1 MKKQINR
8 NIKAHLLRGAFYLL
22 LLVAV
27 CVIPFALGQRAT
39 TKQSAVADPLL
50 LGSTPVAALSN
61 SDEPASG
68 TWTVTGSLNTARYSH
83 TATLLPNGMVLVAG
97 GFGSSLVDVSA
108 SAELYDPTG
117 GTWTPT
123 GSLNTARVLHTATL
137 LPNGMVLVAGG
148 LDSSLD
154 ASASAELY
162 DPASGTWTVTSS
174 LNTARYYHTATL
186 LPNGMVLVAGGQG
199 ALAIAELYDPA
210 SGTWTTTGSLNTGRE
225 QHTATLLPNGMV
237 LVAGGSN
244 SRSAELYDPASGSW
258 TTTGSLNTAR
268 QLHTATLLPNGN
280 VLVAAGYNSNNGYT
294 FASAELYDLASGTWT
309 PTGSLNTA
317 RVLHTATLLPNG
329 MVLVA
334 GGQGAPAS
342 AELYDPASGT
352 WTITGSLTYG
362 RYSHMATLLPD
373 GMVLVAGGVVPG
385 IDFVLASAELYN
397 SAPPSYLGNIS
408 TRGFVQTGDN
418 VMIGGF
424 IVQGTEPKRVI
435 IRAIG
440 PELTQYGV
448 PNALA
453 NPTLEVHD
461 STGAL
466 IASNN
471 NWRSTIIGGIITSD
485 QVRDIRNSGHAPGD
499 GRESA
504 IIANLPAGNYTAI
517 VRGVNNMTGV
527 ALAEVYDLSTETN
540 SILANVSTRS
550 FVQTGD
556 NVMIGGFIVQGTQP
570 KRVILRAIGPS
581 LTQYGVP
588 NVLANPTLE
597 LHDGTGALI
606 ASNNNWAT
614 TIIGGIITGNQVRDI
629 QASGYAPSDGRESAI
644 IADLPPGNY
653 TAIVHGVN
661 NTAGVGLVEVYDLNP
676 KVLVTATE

>member
-504 IIANLPAGNYTAI
+504 IIADLPAGNYTAI

>member
-1 MKKQINR
+1 MRKLNTKSTFLALAGLIS
-8 NIKAHLLRGAFYLL
+8 AAT
-22 LLVAV
+22 LV
-27 CVIPFALGQRAT
+27 
-39 TKQSAVADPLL
+39 
-50 LGSTPVAALSN
+50 LGSARLASAQTVGLSWSYTGN
-61 SDEPASG
+61 LISSDDAGTMTLLPNGKVLIVGRNAELYDPTTG
-68 TWTVTGSLNTARYSH
+68 TWSSTGSLNTERGAH
-83 TATLLPNGMVLVAG
+83 TATLLPNGKVLVAG
-97 GFGSSLVDVSA
+97 G
-108 SAELYDPTG
+108 E
-117 GTWTPT
+117 
-123 GSLNTARVLHTATL
+123 
-137 LPNGMVLVAGG
+137 
-148 LDSSLD
+148 DSSFNP
-154 ASASAELY
+154 S
-162 DPASGTWTVTSS
+162 T
-174 LNTARYYHTATL
+174 
-186 LPNGMVLVAGGQG
+186 
-199 ALAIAELYDPA
+199 
-210 SGTWTTTGSLNTGRE
+210 
-225 QHTATLLPNGMV
+225 
-237 LVAGGSN
+237 
-244 SRSAELYDPASGSW
+244 SAELYDPASGSW